1 LDEVAARVDRGERL
15 GDLDSQMVDVTQL
28 SLVELRAMG
37 DSALA
42 HCVRRLLAEVDV
54 SAEPVAG
61 FNSSI

>member
-1 LDEVAARVDRGERL
+1 LDEVAARSDRGERL
-15 GDLDSQMVDVTQL
+15 GGLDSEMVDVTQL
-28 SLVELRAMG
+28 SLTELQAMG

-54 SAEPVAG
+54 STEPVAG